1 MMNNIHALVHRLHN
15 PDAGILLLR
24 IALGVVFI
32 FHGWMKI
39 SGMEGAI
46 GFFASLG
53 FPAFLAYFVAWSEVI
68 GGLAFLA
75 GIFVRY
81 VGLILAIIVTV
92 AIFKVRFV
100 NGFSAANGG
109 YEYEFVLLLGSL
121 AMATFGA
128 GAYSLAK
135 YLKG

>member
-24 IALGVVFI
+24 IALGIVFV
-32 FHGWMKI
+32 FHGGMKF
-39 SGMEGAI
+39 SSMEATI

-53 FPAFLAYFVAWSEVI
+53 FAPFFAYLVATLEVV
-68 GGLAFLA
+68 GGIVFLA

-81 VGLILAIIVTV
+81 VGLVLAVIVTV

-135 YLKG
+135 FLKG